1 MKNRSHLK
9 NVFWLNVFVGASFK
23 ILKILES
30 ACGLRPTKNIK
41 SDGESG
47 FAWKLG
53 PAATLNQNTIF
64 EKASKLLRTAAVV
77 LILLMTASVSAEQN
91 EVFIIKVADAISPG
105 TAEFIKTG
113 IRTAEERAATA
124 VIIELDTP
132 GGLAESMRLIVQ
144 NILASKVPIAVFVS
158 PSGARAAS
166 AGVMITMAADVAAM
180 APGTNIGAAHPVG
193 AGGKD
198 IDGKMSEKVIND
210 MVAQAKS
217 VAEKRGRNAQWVEA
231 AIRESVSVTETEAL
245 EKNVIDL
252 VAQDIDDLINQLN
265 GRELE
270 GKGVLDLGDVKKV
283 FHEETLRTKIL
294 KTISNPNIAYILMM
308 IGLAGLYFEL
318 SHPGAIFPGVIG
330 GIALILAFFALQT
343 LPINYAGVLLIVLA
357 IIFFIMEMK
366 ITSYGLLSVAGVVS
380 LLLGSL
386 MLFEGSTSDMK
397 VSLQV
402 LLPTVIL
409 ISGFFVAVASL
420 VFRAQISRPTTG
432 SKGLVGEIGVVK
444 KALRPDGK
452 VFVHGELWNARAKEP
467 LDENVKVRVVK
478 VVNLVLEVESLDE
491 GATA

>member
-1 MKNRSHLK
+1 MK
-9 NVFWLNVFVGASFK
+9 
-23 ILKILES
+23 
-30 ACGLRPTKNIK
+30 IK
-41 SDGESG
+41 
-47 FAWKLG
+47 FFRI
-53 PAATLNQNTIF
+53 AAIT
-64 EKASKLLRTAAVV
+64 
-77 LILLMTASVSAEQN
+77 LILLIATNVLAEQS
-91 EVFIIKVADAISPG
+91 EVYIIKVADAISPG

-113 IRTAEERAATA
+113 IKKAEENEAA
-124 VIIELDTP
+124 VIIIELDTP

-144 NILASKVPIAVFVS
+144 NILGSKVPVVVYVS

-193 AGGKD
+193 MGGKD

-217 VAEKRGRNAQWVEA
+217 VAQQRGRNAQWVEA

-245 EKNVIDL
+245 KENIIDL
-252 VAQDIDDLINQLN
+252 IAQDTDDLIKQLN
-265 GRELE
+265 GREL
-270 GKGVLDLGDVKKV
+270 KDRGVLNLANAKKV
-283 FHEETLRTKIL
+283 VIEETLRTKIL

-330 GIALILAFFALQT
+330 GIALILAFFAMQT
-343 LPINYAGVLLIVLA
+343 LPVNYAGVLLIILA

-366 ITSYGLLSVAGVVS
+366 ITSYGLLSVAGIVS

-386 MLFEGSTSDMK
+386 MLFEGDTPDMK
-397 VSLQV
+397 LSLRV

-420 VFRAQISRPTTG
+420 VFRAQISKPATG
-432 SKGLVGEIGVVK
+432 SMGLVGEIGVVK
-444 KALRPDGK
+444 KALTPAGK
-452 VFVHGELWNARAKEP
+452 VFVHGELWNARAQEP

-478 VVNLVLEVESLDE
+478 VVNLILEVESVDE
-491 GATA
+491 GLIA

>member
-1 MKNRSHLK
+1 MKTRRHFK
-9 NVFWLNVFVGASFK
+9 NIFCLPVFFVGVF
-23 ILKILES
+23 
-30 ACGLRPTKNIK
+30 
-41 SDGESG
+41 
-47 FAWKLG
+47 F
-53 PAATLNQNTIF
+53 
-64 EKASKLLRTAAVV
+64 LLLDVN
-77 LILLMTASVSAEQN
+77 VSAGQN
-91 EVFIIKVADAISPG
+91 EIFIIKVADAISPG
-105 TAEFIKTG
+105 TTELIKTG
-113 IRTAEERAATA
+113 IIAAEEKSAAL

-144 NILASKVPIAVFVS
+144 NILASKVPVAVFVS

-217 VAEKRGRNAQWVEA
+217 VAEQRGRNAQWVEA

-245 EKNVIDL
+245 KENIIDL
-252 VAQDIDDLINQLN
+252 IARDTDDLIKQLD

-270 GKGVLDLGDVKKV
+270 GKGKLNLANATRVL
-283 FHEETLRTKIL
+283 HEETLRTKIL

-343 LPINYAGVLLIVLA
+343 LPINYAGALLIVLA

-366 ITSYGLLSVAGVVS
+366 ITSYGLLSVAGIVS

-386 MLFEGSTSDMK
+386 MLFDGSTPGMK
-397 VSLQV
+397 VSLRV
-402 LLPTVIL
+402 LLPTVIF

-432 SKGLVGEIGVVK
+432 SNGLVGEIGVVK
-444 KALRPDGK
+444 KALAPEGK
-452 VFVHGELWNARAKEP
+452 VFVHGELWNARSKEP
-467 LDENVKVRVVK
+467 LDENVKVRVVN
-478 VVNLVLEVESLDE
+478 VIDLILEVESVDE
-491 GATA
+491 GTAA

>member
-1 MKNRSHLK
+1 MLGLAALVWFILASH
-9 NVFWLNVFVGASFK
+9 
-23 ILKILES
+23 
-30 ACGLRPTKNIK
+30 
-41 SDGESG
+41 
-47 FAWKLG
+47 
-53 PAATLNQNTIF
+53 
-64 EKASKLLRTAAVV
+64 V
-77 LILLMTASVSAEQN
+77 LAGQN
-91 EVFIIKVADAISPG
+91 EVYIIKVADAISPG
-105 TAEFIKTG
+105 TAEYIKSG
-113 IRTAEERAATA
+113 IETAEEKAATA

-144 NILASKVPIAVFVS
+144 QILGSNVPVVVFVS

-217 VAEKRGRNAQWVEA
+217 VAEQRGRNAQWVEA

-245 EKNVIDL
+245 QQNIIDL
-252 VAQDIDDLINQLN
+252 IALDTDDLIKQLN
-265 GRELE
+265 GRELKN
-270 GKGVLDLGDVKKV
+270 KGVLNLSDVKKV
-283 FHEETLRTKIL
+283 VFEETLRTKIL

-343 LPINYAGVLLIVLA
+343 LPVNYAGILLIVLA

-366 ITSYGLLSVAGVVS
+366 ITSYGLLSVAGIVS

-386 MLFEGSTSDMK
+386 MLFEGSTPDMK
-397 VSLQV
+397 LSLRV

-420 VFRAQISRPTTG
+420 VFRAQISKPTTG
-432 SKGLVGEIGVVK
+432 SRGLVGEIGVVK
-444 KALRPDGK
+444 KALKPEGK
-452 VFVHGELWNARAKEP
+452 VFIHGELWNARAKEP

-478 VVNLVLEVESLDE
+478 VVNLILEVESADDDVFS
-491 GATA
+491 GAQSKSVS

>member
-1 MKNRSHLK
+1 MK
-9 NVFWLNVFVGASFK
+9 
-23 ILKILES
+23 
-30 ACGLRPTKNIK
+30 TKLVCIVV
-41 SDGESG
+41 
-47 FAWKLG
+47 
-53 PAATLNQNTIF
+53 
-64 EKASKLLRTAAVV
+64 VV
-77 LILLMTASVSAEQN
+77 LLLLVATNVTAGQS

-113 IRTAEERAATA
+113 IQTAEEKAAA
-124 VIIELDTP
+124 VIIIELDTP

-144 NILASKVPIAVFVS
+144 NILGSKVPVVVFVA

-193 AGGKD
+193 AGGKE
-198 IDGKMSEKVIND
+198 IDGTMSEKIIND

-217 VAEKRGRNAQWVEA
+217 VAEQRGRNAQWVEA

-245 EKNVIDL
+245 KENIIDL
-252 VAQDIDDLINQLN
+252 IAQDTDDLIKQLN
-265 GRELE
+265 GRELKN
-270 GKGVLDLGDVKKV
+270 KGVLNLADAKKV
-283 FHEETLRTKIL
+283 VLEETLRTKIL

-330 GIALILAFFALQT
+330 GIALILAFFAMQT
-343 LPINYAGVLLIVLA
+343 LPVNYAGILLIVLA

-366 ITSYGLLSVAGVVS
+366 ITSYGLLSVAGIVS

-386 MLFEGSTSDMK
+386 MLFEAPTPDMK
-397 VSLQV
+397 LSLRV

-420 VFRAQISRPTTG
+420 VFRAQISKPTTG
-432 SKGLVGEIGVVK
+432 SMGLVGEIGVVK
-444 KALRPDGK
+444 KALTPEGK
-452 VFVHGELWNARAKEP
+452 VFVHGELWNARAKQP
-467 LDENVKVRVVK
+467 LDQNVKVRVVK
-478 VVNLVLEVESLDE
+478 VENLILEVELVDE
-491 GATA
+491 GAIP

>member
-1 MKNRSHLK
+1 MKTNFLRIAG
-9 NVFWLNVFVGASFK
+9 V
-23 ILKILES
+23 ILS
-30 ACGLRPTKNIK
+30 
-41 SDGESG
+41 
-47 FAWKLG
+47 
-53 PAATLNQNTIF
+53 
-64 EKASKLLRTAAVV
+64 LLISVN
-77 LILLMTASVSAEQN
+77 VSAEQR

-105 TAEFIKTG
+105 TAEFIKSG
-113 IRTAEERAATA
+113 IKTAEETDAAV

-144 NILASKVPIAVFVS
+144 NILASTVPVAVFVS
-158 PSGARAAS
+158 PGGARAAS

-245 EKNVIDL
+245 KENIIDL
-252 VAQDIDDLINQLN
+252 IAQDIDDLIKQLN

-270 GKGVLDLGDVKKV
+270 GKGVLELADAQKV
-283 FHEETLRTKIL
+283 FHQETLRTKIL

-330 GIALILAFFALQT
+330 AIALILAFFAMQT
-343 LPINYAGVLLIVLA
+343 LPVNYAGILLIVLA

-386 MLFEGSTSDMK
+386 MLFEGSTPDIK

-402 LLPTVIL
+402 VLPTVIL

-432 SKGLVGEIGVVK
+432 SRGLVGEIGVVK
-444 KALRPDGK
+444 KALTPEGK
-452 VFVHGELWNARAKEP
+452 VFVHGELWNARAREP

-478 VVNLVLEVESLDE
+478 VVNLILEVESLDE

>member
-1 MKNRSHLK
+1 MKTKFFRIIAIPLFLFVATG
-9 NVFWLNVFVGASFK
+9 VF
-23 ILKILES
+23 
-30 ACGLRPTKNIK
+30 
-41 SDGESG
+41 
-47 FAWKLG
+47 
-53 PAATLNQNTIF
+53 
-64 EKASKLLRTAAVV
+64 
-77 LILLMTASVSAEQN
+77 AEQS
-91 EVFIIKVADAISPG
+91 EVYIIKVADAISAG
-105 TAEFIKTG
+105 TAEFIKMG
-113 IRTAEERAATA
+113 IKKAEENEAA
-124 VIIELDTP
+124 VIIIELDTP
-132 GGLAESMRLIVQ
+132 GGLAESMRIIVQ
-144 NILASKVPIAVFVS
+144 NILGSKVPVVVYVS

-217 VAEKRGRNAQWVEA
+217 VAEKRGRNAKWVEE

-245 EKNVIDL
+245 KENIIDL
-252 VAQDIDDLINQLN
+252 IAENTDDLIRQLN
-265 GRELE
+265 GRELKE
-270 GKGVLDLGDVKKV
+270 RGVLNLAEVKKV
-283 FHEETLRTKIL
+283 VLEETLRTKIL

-330 GIALILAFFALQT
+330 GIALILAFFAMQT
-343 LPINYAGVLLIVLA
+343 LPVNYAGILLIVLA

-366 ITSYGLLSVAGVVS
+366 ITSYGLLSVAGIVS

-386 MLFEGSTSDMK
+386 MLFEGDTPDMK
-397 VSLQV
+397 LSMRV

-420 VFRAQISRPTTG
+420 VFRAQISKPTTG
-432 SKGLVGEIGVVK
+432 SKGLVGEIGIVK
-444 KALRPDGK
+444 KALAPEGK

-478 VVNLVLEVESLDE
+478 VVNLVLEVESDDE
-491 GATA
+491 AVIV